1 VTRILLVAAGA
12 AVGAPA
18 RYLTDRVIQARHD
31 SVFPWGTLA
40 VNVAGSFV
48 LGVLAGLPAGAATT
62 GGLGA
67 GVCRALT
74 TYSTFGYET
83 LRLAQ
88 DGARGYAVAN
98 AAGPVLA
105 AVGAA
110 RAGVALGQ
118 ALATLAA

>member
-1 VTRILLVAAGA
+1 MR
-12 AVGAPA
+12 
-18 RYLTDRVIQARHD
+18 D
-31 SVFPWGTLA
+31 A
-40 VNVAGSFV
+40 VNVVGSFV
-48 LGVLAGLPAGAATT
+48 LGVLAGLSADATTT

-67 GVCRALT
+67 GFYGALT
-74 TYSTFGYET
+74 TSSTFGYET

-110 RAGVALGQ
+110 
-118 ALATLAA
+118 